1 MNPFGLAVSQLWRN
15 RLSVSALIVLIACA
29 MALGVAISTLE
40 RSVRHASARAA
51 DRFPILLGAKGS
63 TTQLVLT
70 GVYLQPAAL
79 DLMPAS
85 TLLKAQSAPGVDMAA
100 PLAFGDYHQGHPVIG
115 TSAQLVNSFGTL
127 ARGKGFQRINEA
139 VVGSATPY
147 AIGATLQPQ
156 HGTPDENR
164 IEAHEHKGVRF
175 TVTGRLPP
183 TGTPWDSAILVPVEA
198 VWAVHHLHH
207 DDSGAGHDHEE
218 HEEHEEHD
226 ETSPLD
232 VNRRIGPP
240 WTAGTAF
247 PLPAIVVKPHS
258 VADAYRL
265 RQSLRSPTDTAV
277 FPAEVLT
284 TLYGTLGDL
293 RTLLTLMVTGVQG
306 MVLLAALLA
315 IIASLA
321 ARRQSLAV
329 VRALGAPRRYV
340 LALIWIEVAVI
351 IVLGALAGLGLGLA
365 GASLLAQWLAHGTG
379 LQLPVTL
386 DRTELLHVGAVMLAG
401 LLAGLVPAGLAYRQ
415 PVGKGL
421 EN

>member
-29 MALGVAISTLE
+29 VALGVAISTLE
-40 RSVRHASARAA
+40 RSVRHSSARAA

-127 ARGKGFQRINEA
+127 AKGNVFRKINEA

-156 HGTPDENR
+156 HGTPEENR
-164 IEAHEHKGVRF
+164 IEAHEHKGVKF
-175 TVTGRLPP
+175 SVTGRLPP

-207 DDSGAGHDHEE
+207 EDSAAEHDHDE
-218 HEEHEEHD
+218 HEET
-226 ETSPLD
+226 TSLD

-240 WTAGTAF
+240 WTADTAF

-258 VADAYRL
+258 VGDAYRL
-265 RQSLRSPTDTAV
+265 RQSLRTPTDTAV

-284 TLYGTLGDL
+284 DLYGTLGDL
-293 RTLLTLMVTGVQG
+293 RTLLTLMASGVQG

-379 LQLPVTL
+379 LQLPVAL
-386 DRTELLHVGAVMLAG
+386 DSTELLHVGAVMLAG

-421 EN
+421 ES